1 MSDHEARRK
10 GRMIAFNTSACMPSS
25 EALTE
30 SVASIIQGAER
41 RKRARRAK
49 DLKSFRQ
56 AVDYILGDMLLAYVG
71 ESSQYAYRA
80 EGKTNFYGS
89 PVGHTTWK
97 AIMPALID
105 LGYIEYFKG
114 SNFKNPFDEGRY
126 LSGSASRF
134 LATESLI
141 SLAESHG
148 INFDTMSEYYV
159 TEMPRSV
166 LKLRASKRGKL
177 EAKELPIAD
186 THKTEALAAQVH
198 RLNKYLSQQTLTG
211 GCFEG
216 YRRSFSN
223 GELAGFDWNQGGRL
237 YAVSNSYQHLSGER
251 RAAMQINGEPVVEVD
266 VSASH
271 LSIYMGE
278 MGHRA
283 SDGIDLYAIDGMSR
297 AAVKQYIASSFGLA
311 KLITKWPT
319 TADAEVVAF
328 DVVDVREAVCDAIP
342 CLESLAD
349 SGLDWSTLQFLEAE
363 ALIEAMESLHKQDI
377 SAYGVHDSLIVPA
390 SCQGEC
396 RQALKEVWK
405 SRGWSIAHG

>member
-25 EALTE
+25 KALTE

-49 DLKSFRQ
+49 DLKSFKQ

-80 EGKTNFYGS
+80 EGKTNFYDS

-97 AIMPALID
+97 SIMPALID
-105 LGYIEYFKG
+105 LGYVEYFKG
-114 SNFKNPFDEGRY
+114 SNYKNPFDEGRY

-148 INFDTMSEYYV
+148 INFDTLSEYYV
-159 TEMPRSV
+159 TEMPKSV
-166 LKLRASKRGKL
+166 LKLKASKRGEL
-177 EAKELPIAD
+177 EAKELPIAE
-186 THKTEALAAQVH
+186 TPKIEALIAQVH
-198 RLNKYLSQQTLTG
+198 RLNKYLSKQTLTG
-211 GCFEG
+211 GSFEG

-342 CLESLAD
+342 CLVSLAD
-349 SGLDWSTLQFLEAE
+349 SGLNWATLQFLEAE
-363 ALIEAMESLHKQDI
+363 ALIEAMGLLHAQDVP
-377 SAYGVHDSLIVPA
+377 AYGVHDSLIVPL
-390 SCQGEC
+390 SRQCDC
-396 RQALKEVWK
+396 RRAITQAWK
-405 SRGWSIAHG
+405 VRGWSIALG

>member
-1 MSDHEARRK
+1 
-10 GRMIAFNTSACMPSS
+10 MPSS
-25 EALTE
+25 ETLAE
-30 SVASIIQGAER
+30 DVVSIIQGAEGR
-41 RKRARRAK
+41 RRARRAN
-49 DLKSFRQ
+49 DLESFKQ

-89 PVGHTTWK
+89 PVGHSTWK
-97 AIMPALID
+97 SIMPALVD
-105 LGYIEYFKG
+105 LCYIQYFKG
-114 SNFKNPFDEGRY
+114 TNHKNPFDEDGY

-134 LATESLI
+134 MATDSLVG
-141 SLAESHG
+141 LAESHG
-148 INFDTMSEYYV
+148 INFDTLSEYYV
-159 TEMPRSV
+159 TEMPESV
-166 LKLRASKRGKL
+166 LKLKASKRGKL
-177 EAKELPIAD
+177 GAKELPIAE
-186 THKTEALAAQVH
+186 TLKTDALSAQVH

-223 GELAGFDWNQGGRL
+223 GELADFDWNQGGRL
-237 YAVSNSYQHLSGER
+237 YAVGNSYQHLSGER

-283 SDGIDLYAIDGMSR
+283 SDGIDLYAIDGVSR

-311 KLITKWPT
+311 KLINKWPT
-319 TADAEVVAF
+319 AADAEVVAF

-363 ALIEAMESLHKQDI
+363 ALIEAMESLHVQNI
-377 SAYGVHDSLIVPA
+377 PAYSVHDSLIVPA
-390 SCQGEC
+390 SCLGLA
-396 RQALKEVWK
+396 RRALEAAWE
-405 SRGWSIAHG
+405 SRGWSIRLA

>member
-25 EALTE
+25 KALTE

-49 DLKSFRQ
+49 DLKSFKQ
-56 AVDYILGDMLLAYVG
+56 AVDYILGDMLFAYVG

-216 YRRSFSN
+216 YRR
-223 GELAGFDWNQGGRL
+223 
-237 YAVSNSYQHLSGER
+237 
-251 RAAMQINGEPVVEVD
+251 
-266 VSASH
+266 
-271 LSIYMGE
+271 
-278 MGHRA
+278 
-283 SDGIDLYAIDGMSR
+283 
-297 AAVKQYIASSFGLA
+297 
-311 KLITKWPT
+311 
-319 TADAEVVAF
+319 
-328 DVVDVREAVCDAIP
+328 
-342 CLESLAD
+342 
-349 SGLDWSTLQFLEAE
+349 
-363 ALIEAMESLHKQDI
+363 
-377 SAYGVHDSLIVPA
+377 
-390 SCQGEC
+390 
-396 RQALKEVWK
+396 
-405 SRGWSIAHG
+405 

>member
-25 EALTE
+25 KALTE

-49 DLKSFRQ
+49 DLKSFEQ

-97 AIMPALID
+97 SIMPALID
-105 LGYIEYFKG
+105 LGYVEYFK
-114 SNFKNPFDEGRY
+114 GRY

-148 INFDTMSEYYV
+148 INFDILSEHYV
-159 TEMPRSV
+159 TEMPKSV
-166 LKLRASKRGKL
+166 LKLKASKRGEL
-177 EAKELPIAD
+177 EAKELPIAEKPE
-186 THKTEALAAQVH
+186 TAALAAQVH

-223 GELAGFDWNQGGRL
+223 GELASFDWNQGGRL
-237 YAVSNSYQHLSGER
+237 YAVGNSYQHLSGER

-363 ALIEAMESLHKQDI
+363 ALIEAMESLHLQDI
-377 SAYGVHDSLIVPA
+377 PAYSVHDSVIVPISGLKA
-390 SCQGEC
+390 A
-396 RQALKEVWK
+396 RNALESTWK
-405 SRGWSIAHG
+405 VRGWSIRLK

>member
-25 EALTE
+25 KALTE

-49 DLKSFRQ
+49 DVKSFKQ

-97 AIMPALID
+97 SIMPALID
-105 LGYIEYFKG
+105 LGYVEYFKG
-114 SNFKNPFDEGRY
+114 SNYKNPFDEGRY

-148 INFDTMSEYYV
+148 INFDTLSEHYV
-159 TEMPRSV
+159 TEMPKSV
-166 LKLRASKRGKL
+166 LKLKASRRGKL
-177 EAKELPIAD
+177 DAKELPIVE
-186 THKTEALAAQVH
+186 TPKTEALIAQVH
-198 RLNKYLSQQTLTG
+198 RLNKYLSKQTLTG
-211 GCFEG
+211 GSFEG

-237 YAVSNSYQHLSGER
+237 YAVGNSYQHLSGER
-251 RAAMQINGEPVVEVD
+251 RALMQINDEPVVEID

-283 SDGIDLYAIDGMSR
+283 PDGIDLYAIDGVPR
-297 AAVKQYIASSFGLA
+297 AAVKQYVASSFGLG
-311 KLITKWPT
+311 KLANKWPT
-319 TADAEVVAF
+319 TVDVEIVTF
-328 DVVDVREAVCDAIP
+328 DVAVVREAVCDAIP
-342 CLESLAD
+342 CLVSLAD
-349 SGLDWSTLQFLEAE
+349 SGLSWATLQFLEAE
-363 ALIEAMESLHKQDI
+363 ALIEAMESLHEQDI
-377 SAYGVHDSLIVPA
+377 PAYGVHDSLIVPVTGRDA
-390 SCQGEC
+390 AHN
-396 RQALKEVWK
+396 ALKKAWQ
-405 SRGWSIAHG
+405 SRGWSIRLK